1 MSKLGLLLGELLE
14 MKLSGEE
21 MAALVGPLYGKTKE
35 EKEQILE
42 PIIQKMKAEH
52 ASAPSTPTQTDD

>member
-42 PIIQKMKAEH
+42 PIIQKMKAER
-52 ASAPSTPTQTDD
+52 ASAPSTPMQMEE

>member
-21 MAALVGPLYGKTKE
+21 MAALVEPLYGKTKE

-42 PIIQKMKAEH
+42 PIIQKLEAER
-52 ASAPSTPTQTDD
+52 ASAPSTPIQMEE

>member
-1 MSKLGLLLGELLE
+1 MSKLGILLGELLE

-35 EKEQILE
+35 EKEQI
-42 PIIQKMKAEH
+42 
-52 ASAPSTPTQTDD
+52 

>member
-42 PIIQKMKAEH
+42 PIIQKMKTER